1 MYCMNTSIQ
10 IPLIDLPLTDGNDEY
25 GEPTHNDAPA
35 GESSTRELLLGLLL
49 GACALVSVHVVWQV
63 ALLGLQWLGLL
74 P

>member
-10 IPLIDLPLTDGNDEY
+10 IPLIDLALTDGNDEY
-25 GEPTHNDAPA
+25 GEPTHDDAP

-49 GACALVSVHVVWQV
+49 GAGALLSVYVVRQI

>member
-10 IPLIDLPLTDGNDEY
+10 IPFIELPVSDEY
-25 GEPTHNDAPA
+25 GEPTHDDAP
-35 GESSTRELLLGLLL
+35 GTSSTRELLLGLLL

>member
-10 IPLIDLPLTDGNDEY
+10 IPFIELPVSDD
-25 GEPTHNDAPA
+25 GEPIHDDAP
-35 GESSTRELLLGLLL
+35 GKSSTRELLLGLLL

>member
-1 MYCMNTSIQ
+1 MDCMNTSIQ

-25 GEPTHNDAPA
+25 GEPTHDDAPA

-49 GACALVSVHVVWQV
+49 GAGALVAVYVVRQI
-63 ALLGLQWLGLL
+63 ALLCLQWFDLL